1 MVNGLTENY
10 FEDVLFFL
18 PNYQPTAVLSIYRPG
33 VLPRS
38 TRTNWTLEIQLFAS
52 LIVETG
58 EF

>member
-1 MVNGLTENY
+1 MVKGLTENY
-10 FEDVLFFL
+10 FENVLIFL

-52 LIVETG
+52 HC
-58 EF
+58 